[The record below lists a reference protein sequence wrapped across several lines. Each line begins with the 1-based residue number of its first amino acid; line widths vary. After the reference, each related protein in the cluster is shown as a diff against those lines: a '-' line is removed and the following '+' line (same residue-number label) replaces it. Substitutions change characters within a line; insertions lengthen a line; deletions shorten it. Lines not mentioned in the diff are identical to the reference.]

1 MNDSNSMDECK
12 SFKKQYDKC
21 FNAWFRDKFLKGS
34 NDDSVCSEL
43 LKNYTG
49 CVKNAMKEKD
59 IVIGEFR
66 RYHPKVSSNYE
77 PFKNK

>member
-1 MNDSNSMDECK
+1 MDECK
-12 SFKKQYDKC
+12 SFKKQYDQC

-49 CVKNAMKEKD
+49 CVKKVMKDKD
-59 IVIGEFR
+59 IDIGEFR
-66 RYHPKVSSNYE
+66 PFSPNISSNYE
-77 PFKNK
+77 PSKNK